1 MVTPPLRSRA
11 EVLRACLSLLA
22 GWPVVN
28 LNEMR
33 DILLRRVTTDDFE
46 LAESARA
53 GDMAL
58 VAACLELE
66 QELFDAEFATLEHL
80 LALCQSGKRSGLG
93 RYPHLGG
100 HVEVAT
106 PVTWNKRILPP
117 PSLASLSS

>member
-33 DILLRRVTTDDFE
+33 DLLLRRLTTDDFGLIDE
-46 LAESARA
+46 AQA
-53 GDMAL
+53 DDIAL
-58 VAACLELE
+58 VTACLAFE
-66 QELFDAEFATLEHL
+66 QELFDTELATLEHL

-93 RYPHLGG
+93 SYPHVGG

>member
-1 MVTPPLRSRA
+1 VVTPPNRCSRA

-80 LALCQSGKRSGLG
+80 LALCQSGEGTLDERLHALPRPTFAAAVPDLYALG
-93 RYPHLGG
+93 W
-100 HVEVAT
+100 V
-106 PVTWNKRILPP
+106 N
-117 PSLASLSS
+117 